1 LHNRILS
8 LEASVQVLVQSGV
21 RRAPTAEYERTVLAT
36 GPSGSSSVVVSL
48 EDVASIWLEQLDI
61 LKDVDLRVLP
71 PDYSERTK
79 MAFPD
84 MHLFIDPLY
93 PDEGPCVTFKLIHQL
108 PNQSVRDVLLRHLE
122 MTMLMHPSFN
132 FPTFKRRVEALFDPI
147 LFSPA
152 SPPTESEKPHVGG
165 AAALAKRPSLAFF
178 AATVGGL
185 ALGARVASSSI
196 SHSSPTPQS
205 ERRESS
211 PPGEA
216 SAHPYN
222 ADALFLLSTQA
233 LAVAEFNQNYDLDH
247 ISAVLL
253 NGLFLL
259 HDGKQRVAHT
269 IYPTIGKLVNIAK
282 MMGLH
287 IDPDEFPGKYTL
299 YDAECRRRS
308 WWDVYYYDL
317 CVFISPQYHSP
328 GCSWSCDP
336 DSCQIVWV
344 KIH

>member
-1 LHNRILS
+1 
-8 LEASVQVLVQSGV
+8 
-21 RRAPTAEYERTVLAT
+21 
-36 GPSGSSSVVVSL
+36 
-48 EDVASIWLEQLDI
+48 
-61 LKDVDLRVLP
+61 
-71 PDYSERTK
+71 
-79 MAFPD
+79 

-108 PNQSVRDVLLRHLE
+108 PTQSVRDVLLRHLE

-147 LFSPA
+147 LFSPG

-205 ERRESS
+205 ERGETS

-216 SAHPYN
+216 SALPYS

-317 CVFISPQYHSP
+317 FMSDCMGQEPLIDDNTCTTRLPADVDEDAFHPGSETLPPPRQESNFAYFRQKCRCAMTLAQYFGVSPTLMLSYLAWHS
-328 GCSWSCDP
+328 
-336 DSCQIVWV
+336 
-344 KIH
+344 